1 MKERRFNLAFL
12 SVKSNIL
19 FPQDGFLF
27 PRDRDAVN
35 KRAKRILKKLR
46 SQKLMRISKTQKR
59 RTKERAIQT
68 KEHKLN

>member
-1 MKERRFNLAFL
+1 MLMKERRFNLAFL

-35 KRAKRILKKLR
+35 KRAKSILKK
-46 SQKLMRISKTQKR
+46 
-59 RTKERAIQT
+59 TKEAEID
-68 KEHKLN
+68 EN